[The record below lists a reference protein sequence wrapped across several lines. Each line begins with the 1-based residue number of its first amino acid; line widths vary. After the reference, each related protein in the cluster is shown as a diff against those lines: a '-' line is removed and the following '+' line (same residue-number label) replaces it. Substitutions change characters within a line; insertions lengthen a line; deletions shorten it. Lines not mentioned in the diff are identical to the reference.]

1 MIIKYLLNI
10 TISIIFYTNFLIAED
25 ICDNFLE
32 DLKNQTNDLELY
44 EPSKIQFYT
53 YGFDVK
59 RTIKGMEM
67 YVETNKKFDQ
77 YEELHKFFSGK
88 ISDVNESKK
97 IDFHPTGFGRGEY
110 DDRFYHEQIQISDN
124 KFCEKYNCHQ
134 NLKNFLNDNDYLT
147 IDRVLLDSMSTDYH
161 DNWISKFNNDNF
173 LPGSN
178 WVKWSSP
185 FFLEAN
191 TNFIT
196 HIDDKP
202 INEYSNQ
209 ELIEIF
215 YLIEETDVRKFR
227 IYSINTENF
236 ESKGLWD
243 IEGHIDIN
251 ITPMLSY
258 YRPVNLLFKFGSF
271 LNIETVDNEIS
282 FDYALQSTWEE
293 PKMNDIAKNISDNF
307 MNGGGF
313 YCSLNLREYNDE
325 DLIIFWPDF
334 RVHNFKELKLKNEDI
349 EIKFTYY
356 ADGSDVL
363 GTVSHKSSV
372 TLHRNLKLN
381 NFPFDK
387 QKFNFKI
394 SDENIDVS
402 QIYILSD
409 LNTIIDL
416 NSYES
421 LDREWSIVSKDLYQ
435 EEIISTFDNYY
446 IPSFT
451 FNIVLERNPSYYI
464 FKVVLPILI
473 LLLVLYCS
481 ILIPPKQLESKL
493 TLTVVCF
500 LALIAYIFVVD
511 ESVPK
516 LSYMTLMD
524 YFILVSF
531 IFAAIPNIYAI
542 YEFNHFQKYQTQ
554 NRYAKRIALLMPTTY
569 LFCVFIILVFNVNSF
584 KLSASSLLN
593 LFKF

>member
-1 MIIKYLLNI
+1 MIKYLLNI
-10 TISIIFYTNFLIAED
+10 ALSIIFYTNFLIAED
-25 ICDNFLE
+25 ICDNFFE
-32 DLKNQTNDLELY
+32 DLKIQTNDLELY
-44 EPSKIQFYT
+44 EPSKIEFYT
-53 YGFDVK
+53 YGFDIK
-59 RTIKGMEM
+59 RTIKGMGINDEGQRQFEHM
-67 YVETNKKFDQ
+67 N
-77 YEELHKFFSGK
+77 ELHKFFSEK
-88 ISDVNESKK
+88 LINESKYKK
-97 IDFHPTGFGRGEY
+97 INVHPTGFGKDEY
-110 DDRFYHEQIQISDN
+110 EDRFFYEQIQTSDTN
-124 KFCEKYNCHQ
+124 FCEKNNCHQ

-147 IDRVLLDSMSTDYH
+147 IDRVLLDSVSADYYE
-161 DNWISKFNNDNF
+161 NWVSNFSNNNF

-178 WVKWSSP
+178 WVKWQSP
-185 FFLEAN
+185 FFLVAN
-191 TNFIT
+191 QNFIT

-202 INEYSNQ
+202 INEYSNE

-215 YLIEETDVRKFR
+215 YFTEKTDVRKFR
-227 IYSINTENF
+227 IYSIKTENF
-236 ESKGLWD
+236 DSNGLWD

-282 FDYALQSTWEE
+282 FDYALQTTWEE
-293 PKMNDIAKNISDNF
+293 PKMNDIAKNISDKF
-307 MNGGGF
+307 MNEGGF

-334 RVHNFKELKLKNEDI
+334 RVHNYKELKLKNEDI

-394 SDENIDVS
+394 SDENIDIS

-409 LNTIIDL
+409 LNTNIDL

-435 EEIISTFDNYY
+435 EEIKSTFDNYY

-451 FNIVLERNPSYYI
+451 FDIVLERNPSYYI
-464 FKVVLPILI
+464 YKVVLPILI

-481 ILIPPKQLESKL
+481 VLIPPKQLESKL